1 MPKSSYI
8 ALILLAVGCAFYAIC
23 RQDILFFSFLGKPK
37 FLEWIRFDI
46 HYQEGNIF
54 LYFLLF
60 CLPDMMWY
68 MALLLFQKQFYN
80 ADSVFS
86 KILLYLSAL
95 LPFVLEF
102 MQYFGVISG
111 TFDIADIC
119 FYLLTL
125 IIFLVLWKRKKV

>member
-1 MPKSSYI
+1 MKQNTYI
-8 ALILLAVGCAFYAIC
+8 ALILLAAGCVFYLIC
-23 RQDILFFSFLGKPK
+23 RQDILFFSFWGKPK
-37 FLEWIRFDI
+37 FLELIRYDI
-46 HYQEGNIF
+46 HYQEGNIV

-60 CLPDMMWY
+60 CLPDMVWY

-80 ADSVFS
+80 AGSAFS
-86 KILLYLSAL
+86 KMLFCLSAL

-102 MQYFGVISG
+102 MQYLGVLSG

-125 IIFLVLWKRKKV
+125 LIFLTLWKKKKV